1 MSIYLFDS
9 NQSQALSVIKLM
21 GNDQPKG
28 NVHPHMKDAFCLVED
43 SSDDEVVF
51 LSFYDYR
58 SNENIYFDDLK
69 PYILSRNM
77 KDYLDEDFKFFK
89 KQTAFV
95 LSVFCVFL
103 YDLSLGFHI

>member
-9 NQSQALSVIKLM
+9 KQSQALSVIKLM

-28 NVHPHMKDAFCLVED
+28 NVHPYMKDAFCLVED

-103 YDLSLGFHI
+103 CDLSLGFHI